1 MDINKLS
8 FLFIIGILILA
19 SMNDLLYKKI
29 PNWLTF
35 SSLLFGIIFQSL
47 FRGYDGFIFSLQ
59 GIGVGFVI
67 PFVIYLAGGFGAGDV
82 KLMAAIG
89 SFVGPKEIFIIFIF
103 SSLLS
108 GTWAIILLSIHGFI
122 FHTLKR
128 YYNILITLFF
138 TRRLIYIPPL
148 SGEKKLRIRFGIMV
162 TLATFFTELYG
173 NILPLNTLFF
183 RL

>member
-1 MDINKLS
+1 
-8 FLFIIGILILA
+8 
-19 SMNDLLYKKI
+19 MNDLLYKKI

-35 SSLLFGIIFQSL
+35 SSLLFGIIFQSV

-59 GIGVGFVI
+59 GIGMGFVI
-67 PFVIYLAGGFGAGDV
+67 PFIIYLAGGFGAGDV

-89 SFVGPKEIFIIFIF
+89 SFVGPQEIFIIFIF

-108 GTWAIILLSIHGFI
+108 GIWAIILLAIHGFI
-122 FHTLKR
+122 LHTLKR
-128 YYNILITLFF
+128 YYSILKTLFF
-138 TRRLIYIPPL
+138 ARQLIYIPPL

-162 TLATFFTELYG
+162 ALATFLIELYG